1 MKLPGC
7 YGRRRAKSIL
17 AIVGILVVV
26 TLSVSGSA
34 WAAGGGDGHDA
45 EAKGWQKTDWYRVM
59 NFAVLAIGLFL
70 LLRKPVAQALSNRIK
85 GIAEELKDLEG
96 RKATVEKQ
104 LADYNDKLALLDK
117 EAEKI
122 IADYIQQGEEAK
134 VRILKE
140 AQSAAEK
147 LKDQAHKNIEH
158 EFKRARSE
166 LQEEI
171 VEKALA
177 KAEQVIKD
185 QISDQDQ
192 DRLVNEYLDKV
203 VA

>member
-1 MKLPGC
+1 M
-7 YGRRRAKSIL
+7 
-17 AIVGILVVV
+17 
-26 TLSVSGSA
+26 SVSGSA